1 MFDRYVKKLTKEIWL
16 LSYPTMISF
25 AMQSFYDLVDMAWV
39 GRISKEALSGVTIF
53 STIYYLFTVS
63 NEIAGAGSVSMISQS
78 YGRGDRKRTQLI
90 AEQTISFK
98 IVLAL
103 ISIGLMLLFVD
114 PMISFYTGDAAVR
127 ESALRYGYIRI
138 FFIPMM
144 FSSYSVNTIFRCTHD
159 SKTPMKIMLISA
171 VLNLILDPIFM
182 FKTIPGTAIPGLNL
196 GVFGAALA
204 TVTAAT
210 ISFLYGFI
218 ILITGRR
225 DVTISLRGLLK
236 LDLEVDR
243 RLFEIGFPSGLQ
255 VLVRQFFSAVMIKF
269 VTVYG
274 TAAIALTGISGK
286 LSGFFL
292 MPIFG
297 LNNAGATLVGSALG
311 RDDIKEADLLAR
323 ISSRLNASIIFLIVL
338 GAAIF
343 AEPLMGVFSSDAA
356 VIQSGV
362 TMIRILAVAQVIIA
376 YNFGKKIVFSGSG
389 YNRPQLIATFISRWF
404 VQLPAMYAV
413 IYLFALPLDF
423 LWISMV
429 IAEVM
434 DFFVIEYFYRQ
445 GRWKHTRAF

>member
-1 MFDRYVKKLTKEIWL
+1 MIDHYSKKLTRDIWL

-39 GRISKEALSGVTIF
+39 GQISKEALSGVTIF
-53 STIYYLFTVS
+53 ATIYNLFTVF

-78 YGRGDRKRTQLI
+78 YGRGDRRQTQLI

-98 IVLAL
+98 VVLAL
-103 ISIGLMLLFVD
+103 ISVCLMLLFAD
-114 PMISFYTGDAAVR
+114 PMIRFYTGDPVVR
-127 ESALRYGYIRI
+127 EAALQYGYIRI

-171 VLNLILDPIFM
+171 VLNLVLDPVFM
-182 FKTIPGTAIPGLNL
+182 FETIPGTSLPGLNL

-218 ILITGRR
+218 ILVTGRR
-225 DVTISLRGLLK
+225 DVTISLRGLLR
-236 LDLEVDR
+236 LHPEIDR

-255 VLVRQFFSAVMIKF
+255 VLVRQFFSAIMIKF

-274 TAAIALTGISGK
+274 TTAIALTGIHGK

-311 RDDIKEADLLAR
+311 RDDIKEAALLSR
-323 ISSRLNASIIFLIVL
+323 ISSRLNAAIIFAIVSV
-338 GAAIF
+338 AAIF
-343 AEPLMGVFSSDAA
+343 AQPLMSVFSTEPA
-356 VIQSGV
+356 VIRSGV

-376 YNFGKKIVFSGSG
+376 YNFGKKVVFSGSG
-389 YNRPQLIATFISRWF
+389 YNRPQLIATLVSRWA
-404 VQLPAMYAV
+404 VQLPAMYV
-413 IYLFALPLDF
+413 IVHLFQLPLDF
-423 LWISMV
+423 LWLSM
-429 IAEVM
+429 IAAEVM
-434 DFFVIEYFYRQ
+434 DFLIVEYYYRQ